1 MFIYKS
7 KTALVTGAST
17 GIGETFART
26 LAARGSNV
34 ILVAR
39 SEQKLQALAHEL
51 TQQYG
56 IKAEVIALDLSR
68 ENAAAELYQAVKAHN
83 LQVDILVN
91 NAGFG
96 GHGLFA
102 EADATRQHE
111 MVMLNITAVVDA
123 THAFLGDMAQ
133 RGDGAII
140 NVASTAAFQPVP
152 YMAVYG
158 ASKAFILSFT
168 EALWAEYR
176 DKGVRI
182 LALCPGATET
192 PFFEVM
198 GSREA
203 AVGTMST
210 TQAVVDAGLRALE
223 RGQSTVIE
231 GRVNNLLA
239 ILPRFVPRQ
248 MVLGILARSLRP
260 RNSAKGKQ
268 ALPVA

>member
-1 MFIYKS
+1 
-7 KTALVTGAST
+7 
-17 GIGETFART
+17 
-26 LAARGSNV
+26 
-34 ILVAR
+34 
-39 SEQKLQALAHEL
+39 
-51 TQQYG
+51 
-56 IKAEVIALDLSR
+56 
-68 ENAAAELYQAVKAHN
+68 
-83 LQVDILVN
+83 
-91 NAGFG
+91 
-96 GHGLFA
+96 
-102 EADATRQHE
+102 
-111 MVMLNITAVVDA
+111 
-123 THAFLGDMAQ
+123 
-133 RGDGAII
+133 
-140 NVASTAAFQPVP
+140 VP

-192 PFFEVM
+192 PFFAVM